1 MRNRPGMARRAGA
14 SIAAGVSGLLLSML
28 LGGAVLGQD
37 GVPAVWWRHVVR
49 NLFKGLVMLSPLIAV
64 PTVLS
69 PRGVGV
75 PETITRTVVV
85 RG

>member
-1 MRNRPGMARRAGA
+1 M
-14 SIAAGVSGLLLSML
+14 
-28 LGGAVLGQD
+28 
-37 GVPAVWWRHVVR
+37 PAVWWRHVVR
-49 NLFKGLVMLSPLIAV
+49 NLFKGLVMLSPLISV

-69 PRGVGV
+69 ARGVGV